1 MFYDLTQWPLQIKGS
16 NSVELT
22 IYVIGELYNIF
33 DIYIIMYFGNEIK
46 LSSDKL
52 SWQLYES
59 GWIDR
64 SESIKKDVLIFGE
77 FLMQPI
83 QLTILMIYPLTLETF
98 TRVCKYEKEQGPTP
112 SH

>member
-1 MFYDLTQWPLQIKGS
+1 
-16 NSVELT
+16 
-22 IYVIGELYNIF
+22 
-33 DIYIIMYFGNEIK
+33 MYFGNEIK

-52 SWQLYES
+52 SWELYES

-98 TRVCKYEKEQGPTP
+98 TRVCKYEKRLITGAGCKPDGRYFHIEICFAYLQIMNNAY
-112 SH
+112 SMFNILKSF